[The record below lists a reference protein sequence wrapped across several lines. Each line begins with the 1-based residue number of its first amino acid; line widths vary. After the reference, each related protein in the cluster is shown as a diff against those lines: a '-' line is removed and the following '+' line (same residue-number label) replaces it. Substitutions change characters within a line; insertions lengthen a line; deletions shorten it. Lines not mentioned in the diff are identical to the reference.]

1 METKKIIGLGSPLL
15 DIQAEVP
22 AEFLEKY
29 GLTLNN
35 TYFAEE
41 KHLPLYEE
49 LINIPTTLMFQEDLH
64 LIQQGQQ
71 DGWLKQ
77 VKIKSNLLV
86 VLEKRTN
93 LLICQLK

>member
-1 METKKIIGLGSPLL
+1 MEAKKIIGLGSPLL

-35 TYFAEE
+35 TFFAEE

-49 LINIPTTLMFQEDLH
+49 LINIPTHSHVPGGKDY
-64 LIQQGQQ
+64 
-71 DGWLKQ
+71 
-77 VKIKSNLLV
+77 NLFKGSALNTIR
-86 VLEKRTN
+86 LARWMA
-93 LLICQLK
+93 

>member
-1 METKKIIGLGSPLL
+1 MEAKKIIGLGSPLL

-41 KHLPLYEE
+41 KHMPLYEE
-49 LINIPTTLMFQEDLH
+49 LINIPTHSHVPGGNIPFHEVPHLTPFDL
-64 LIQQGQQ
+64 Q
-71 DGWLKQ
+71 DGWPKQ
-77 VKIKSNLLV
+77 DQN
-86 VLEKRTN
+86 R
-93 LLICQLK
+93 